1 MDYTMIYNMYSNAI
15 SDAKMTAIKIFLD
28 TFMKYP
34 PLGIFFTCLILR
46 RPARAAAE
54 FIKRFV

>member
-1 MDYTMIYNMYSNAI
+1 MDYTMIFNLYSNAM

-34 PLGIFFTCLILR
+34 PLGIFFTWLILR
-46 RPARAAAE
+46 RPAKAAAK
-54 FIKRFV
+54 FIKRFA